1 MPIRHFIWI
10 LSFIFSLQINAEE
23 TTKITRSYSVAA
35 EEIQSVKTALEGVI
49 SSQGKII
56 VVEKNA
62 QIIVQDLPTQFGM
75 IDEVVQAFN
84 TPKPNVRIEIIST
97 SFGKQSRQTLDVQGR
112 TRIGGVTIG
121 NREQNGINVDFG
133 NNSGT
138 NDSLNSQFLVV
149 RSGGSAAIDVGKDIP
164 FVDYFWS
171 YAQGLGL
178 LSNIQVRW
186 DKIGSQ
192 LAIRP
197 KVFGNQIQVEVIPQI
212 RKLSSDFFEPEGVIS
227 FQTLQT
233 TVTIADG
240 GSIDIGGIA
249 QADSEF
255 QKRFFGFDRNQSAE
269 NTKITL
275 KGSILK

>member
-1 MPIRHFIWI
+1 MPICHFIWI
-10 LSFIFSLQINAEE
+10 LYFIFSLQINAEE
-23 TTKITRSYSVAA
+23 TTKITRSYNVAA

-62 QIIVQDLPTQFGM
+62 KIIVQDLPTQFGI

-84 TPKPNVRIEIIST
+84 APKPNVRIEIIST
-97 SFGKQSRQTLDVQGR
+97 SFGKQSSRTLDVQGR

-121 NREQNGINVDFG
+121 NRDQNGVIVDFG
-133 NNSGT
+133 NSSGT
-138 NDSLNSQFLVV
+138 TDSLNSQFLVV
-149 RSGGSAAIDVGKDIP
+149 RSGGTASIEVGKDIP

-192 LAIRP
+192 LAIQP
-197 KVFGNQIQVEVIPQI
+197 KVIGNQIQVEVIPQI

-269 NTKITL
+269 NTQITL